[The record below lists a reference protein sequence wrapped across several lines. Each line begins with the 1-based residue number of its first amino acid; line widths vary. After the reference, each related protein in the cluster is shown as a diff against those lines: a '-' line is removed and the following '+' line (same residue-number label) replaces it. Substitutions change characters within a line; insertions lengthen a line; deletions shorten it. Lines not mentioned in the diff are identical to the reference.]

1 MSIHRFAEL
10 FGFERQILNALPVDT
25 TRNLTLTSGVGLIS
39 CLLFGLSASYL
50 AYLELQDQAYPV
62 VLAALFGM
70 LISVFVFNLQRLF
83 ITAGGFGL
91 SRSLRDGVGLD
102 QNGDLYSVEHL
113 DHWQPDQLRLFCT
126 FLLALIFSQPLLLLV
141 NAPRLDQEI
150 ANVREVKLSAFEQ
163 DLVARAQQQRA
174 ELIIEQRTSLDK
186 LSQSGFDITKLGS
199 DPITLK
205 FEHTL
210 SSPGSESDARSNT
223 NLEEKPSEQVIAP
236 PNRPHKALVV
246 GIKTYLLVNSLN
258 NPTRDAQHMTQA
270 LKDLGYEVTM
280 ITDPK
285 TTSMALATAID
296 AYLKSL
302 QPGDISVFYFSGHG
316 YMQHGTN
323 YLAVS
328 DTGKPGAININ
339 LAQLIDDISH
349 RKPRA
354 SLIFLDACSSW
365 ANNAEKAGLGRLNQ
379 ELKGTFVAYAASPGQ
394 YAIDLA
400 ENENGLFTK
409 MLLKYIRQP
418 KSIIDIMT
426 LASID
431 VVNQTENTAYPQT
444 PYYLG
449 ALQDVGLRLAAAPGY
464 ANGAVMANADVSA
477 SSGGDRSTANKSTDL
492 CAVGQIYDTACLLAR
507 IELTAARINQA
518 DAETAQ
524 QIPQLI
530 NRYHDDLTRFG
541 GIQLRLQ
548 YQWNHRWSSFFL
560 SVIFIALLWAG
571 DWVRDRNVR
580 SLRQYER
587 ERYRRDRSF
596 IRRQHHLYSR
606 LTHASLC
613 QYGSYRSDRR
623 ERIPLWN
630 PEVGFFH
637 EDDIQR
643 PDHQFL
649 AEELPQHS
657 VQDLIDDLGGAP
669 AR

>member
-1 MSIHRFAEL
+1 MTIHLLAER
-10 FGFERQILNALPVDT
+10 FGFERRILDTLPSET
-25 TRNLTLTSGVGLIS
+25 CSRLSLISGVGLGS
-39 CLLFGLSASYL
+39 CLLYGLSASYL
-50 AYLELQDQAYPV
+50 AYLELQDQAHPIFV
-62 VLAALFGM
+62 AALFGL
-70 LISVFVFNLQRLF
+70 LISLFVFNLQRLF

-91 SRSLRDGVGLD
+91 SRSLREEIGLD
-102 QNGDLYSVEHL
+102 QNGDLYSIEHL
-113 DHWQPDQLRLFCT
+113 DHWRPDQLRLFCA
-126 FLLALIFSQPLLLLV
+126 FVLAVVFSQPLLLLV
-141 NAPRLDQEI
+141 NAPRLDGEVTNI
-150 ANVREVKLSAFEQ
+150 REVKLSAFKEGQ
-163 DLVARAQQQRA
+163 IARAQQQRA

-186 LSQSGFDITKLGS
+186 LSQSGFDIGKLGS

-205 FEHTL
+205 FEDIL
-210 SSPGSESDARSNT
+210 SNAGSESDAT
-223 NLEEKPSEQVIAP
+223 VTTHLQEKLSDEVMASAH
-236 PNRPHKALVV
+236 RPHKALVIGV
-246 GIKTYLLVNSLN
+246 KTYLRANSLN

-285 TTSMALATAID
+285 TTSIALAMAID
-296 AYLKSL
+296 TYLKSL

-316 YMQHGTN
+316 HMQHGTN

-328 DTGKPGAININ
+328 DTGNPGAIDIN

-365 ANNAEKAGLGRLNQ
+365 ANNEDKAGLGRLNQ

-409 MLLKYIRQP
+409 MLLKYIREP
-418 KSIIDIMT
+418 KSIIDIIT

-431 VVNQTENTAYPQT
+431 VVNKTENTKYPQT

-449 ALQDVGLRLAAAPGY
+449 ALQDVGLRLAAAPGPQSRS
-464 ANGAVMANADVSA
+464 AAVTADTSGSA
-477 SSGGDRSTANKSTDL
+477 AAKKSADL
-492 CAVGQIYDTACLLAR
+492 CAVGQAYDIACLLAR

-518 DAETAQ
+518 DAKAAQ

-530 NRYHDDLTRFG
+530 DRYHDALMRFG
-541 GIQLRLQ
+541 AIQLRLQ

-560 SVIFIALLWAG
+560 SVFFIALLWAG

-587 ERYRRDRSF
+587 ERYRQDRSF
-596 IRRQHHLYSR
+596 IRRQHHFYSR
-606 LTHASLC
+606 LTHASLQ
-613 QYGSYRSDRR
+613 QYDSYRSDQR

-630 PEVGFFH
+630 PEAGFFY

-657 VQDLIDDLGGAP
+657 VQDLINDLRGAP